1 MRMSRYRLGVDVG
14 GTHTDIVLADETTGG
29 LIIEKV
35 PSTPDNPAR
44 AVIAG
49 LEALGA
55 RGVAPGEIEFF
66 GHGTTVSTNALLE
79 LKGARIGLLITRGF
93 RAVQEVQN
101 QARESNQFDL
111 RFRRAPALV
120 PQSLTREITGRMDFR
135 GVELEP
141 LDEAGIVDAVNFLAE
156 RGVTSFA
163 VCYLFAFANPSH
175 EQRTAEIIRSRCA
188 EAFVSLSS
196 DVLPRIREWP
206 RLSTTLLDAY
216 LAPVV
221 ASYARELSGGLDG
234 AGLATKRRFLMQSNG
249 GVMPLAAAGEGSGVA
264 HTLLSGPAA
273 GVQGCAHLIGAGQGL
288 GSLVTLD
295 MGGTSCDIA
304 FIEGGRALEAT
315 QGKIAERDIHLPMLD
330 VATISAGG
338 GTIAR
343 VDAARQ
349 PVVGPDSAGA
359 DPGPACYGA
368 GGTEPTVTD
377 ADLLCGYLN
386 PDHFLGGR
394 QRLDRDAAAA
404 AIERAVAAPMGLD
417 APTAALGI
425 VRLINGRMAD
435 EIRIGAA
442 KKAVDLRGFT
452 LVPFGGAGPVH
463 AAMVAAELGIKRVL
477 VPPHPGAF
485 SALGLLCS
493 DVVHD
498 YIRSAL
504 GPFEA
509 MTPAEAEARF
519 AELEARVRR
528 EFSAEGFDP
537 DSAKFERELDLRY
550 AGQGYELRTELTGP
564 GTRPVSD
571 DGLAR
576 LRTRFDDLHEAY
588 HGHAARDAQV
598 ETVSYR
604 LRARIDVAKVEAVRE
619 DPRDE
624 PKPVPSAVRHAMF
637 EDGIARETP
646 IHDRAALAAGH
657 ELRGPVIIEQF
668 DTTTI
673 VPPGWR
679 VSTDA
684 YANLMIERG
693 G

>member
-14 GTHTDIVLADETTGG
+14 GTHTDIVLADTTAGK

-35 PSTPDNPAR
+35 PSTPDHPAR
-44 AVIAG
+44 AVIEG
-49 LEALGA
+49 LETLGTL
-55 RGVAPGEIEFF
+55 GIAPGEIEFF

-79 LKGARIGLLITRGF
+79 MKGARVGLLITRGF

-111 RFRRAPALV
+111 RFRRPTALV

-141 LDEAGIVDAVNFLAE
+141 LDEAEIVEAVDSLVA
-156 RGVTSFA
+156 RDVTSFA
-163 VCYLFAFANPSH
+163 VCYLFAFANPAH
-175 EQRTAEIIRSRCA
+175 EQRTGEMIRARCA
-188 EAFVSLSS
+188 NAFVSLSS

-221 ASYARELSGGLDG
+221 ASYARELSHGLDG
-234 AGLATKRRFLMQSNG
+234 AGMATRQRFLMQSNG
-249 GVMPLAAAGEGSGVA
+249 GVMPLATAGEGTGVA

-273 GVQGCAHLIGAGQGL
+273 GVQGCAHLIGAGQGVET
-288 GSLVTLD
+288 LVTLD

-304 FIEGGRALEAT
+304 FIEGGRTLEAT

-359 DPGPACYGA
+359 DPGPACYGT

-394 QRLDRDAAAA
+394 QRLDRDAAAT
-404 AIERAVAAPMGLD
+404 AIERAVAVPMALD
-417 APTAALGI
+417 AATAALGI

-435 EIRIGAA
+435 EIRVLAA

-463 AAMVAAELGIKRVL
+463 AAMVAAELGIARVL

-498 YIRSAL
+498 YVRSAL
-504 GPFEA
+504 GAFEA
-509 MTPAEAEARF
+509 MTPEEAEARF
-519 AELEARVRR
+519 AELEERART
-528 EFSAEGFDP
+528 ELTAEGFDA
-537 DSAKFERELDLRY
+537 DGAQFERELDLRY
-550 AGQGYELRTELTGP
+550 AGQGYELRTKLVGP
-564 GTRPVSD
+564 GTRPIID
-571 DGLAR
+571 EGLAR
-576 LRTRFDDLHEAY
+576 LRERFDDLHEAY

-604 LRARIDVAKVEAVRE
+604 LRARIEVAKVEPIRDAPGNDLEPVPRAVR
-619 DPRDE
+619 
-624 PKPVPSAVRHAMF
+624 SAVF
-637 EDGIARETP
+637 EDGNSYETP
-646 IHDRAALAAGH
+646 ILDRAALTAGH
-657 ELRGPVIIEQF
+657 ELQGPVIIEQF
-668 DTTTI
+668 DTTTV

-679 VSTDA
+679 VKTDA
-684 YANLMIERG
+684 YANLVIER
-693 G
+693 